1 MYAQAQ
7 NWKHAPA
14 PQQMMPLDFQALFTD
29 VEAEQIRK
37 GLIPKQMENKWF
49 IYFED
54 GWLRFHRSWT
64 GFFIYALKLDGSPA
78 GVRVTDSWVNRDPE
92 QYASTDLEY
101 DRNMLR
107 YLIDV
112 SLLKK
117 QDVPFPMHKNNDA

>member
-1 MYAQAQ
+1 MHAQAQ
-7 NWKHAPA
+7 DWKRVPA
-14 PQQMMPLDFQALFTD
+14 PQQTAPLNFQALFTD
-29 VEAEQIRK
+29 VEAEQMRQGI
-37 GLIPKQMENKWF
+37 IPKHMEDKWF
-49 IYFED
+49 IYFEG

-64 GFFIYALKLDGSPA
+64 GFFIYALRLDGSPA
-78 GVRVTDSWVNRDPE
+78 GVRVTDSWVNREPE

-117 QDVPFPMHKNNDA
+117 QNVPFPTR